1 MLGFNQ
7 NILIRGGIHMEVMD
21 IIKEFSIQLKE
32 HSSWNMHKLH
42 FHDYLEFMLV
52 LSDDGEFFLQK
63 NICEIK
69 QNTLFIIN
77 SSTLHRT
84 VNTSNLQHFKRYVLH
99 ISPML
104 LSQISTPRT
113 NFASMI
119 SDPFYCIPLTP
130 AQSEHI
136 INLSEQL
143 ISLPKDNF
151 GADVRCKIVL
161 LEFILEAM
169 SAAAN
174 RPPVVE
180 MTNGD
185 YNRILPVL
193 QYIED
198 HFTEQI
204 SLEDLSKYFSINKY
218 HLCHMFKSVTSFSI
232 FEYIIQKR
240 ILKARELLRSPISV
254 QEAGE
259 LAGFQ
264 TNSYF
269 IRTFHKYTGISP
281 RKYAQQY
288 IQSENSTLVDM
299 KKARN

>member
-1 MLGFNQ
+1 M
-7 NILIRGGIHMEVMD
+7 GGIYMEVMD
-21 IIKEFSIQLKE
+21 ITKEFSIQLKE
-32 HSSWNMHKLH
+32 DYGWNMHKLH

-52 LSDDGEFFLQK
+52 LSNDGEFFLQK
-63 NICEIK
+63 NICAIK

-99 ISPML
+99 ISPLL
-104 LSQISTPRT
+104 LSQISTSRT
-113 NFASMI
+113 NFSSMI
-119 SDPFYCIPLTP
+119 SDHFYCIPLTP
-130 AQSEHI
+130 EQSEHI

-143 ISLPKDNF
+143 INLPKDNF

-161 LEFILEAM
+161 LEFIVEAM
-169 SAAAN
+169 SAATN

-218 HLCHMFKSVTSFSI
+218 HLCHMFKNVTSFSI

-269 IRTFHKYTGISP
+269 IRTFRKYTGISP

-288 IQSENSTLVDM
+288 IQSENSTLIDM
-299 KKARN
+299 KKSQKLIK